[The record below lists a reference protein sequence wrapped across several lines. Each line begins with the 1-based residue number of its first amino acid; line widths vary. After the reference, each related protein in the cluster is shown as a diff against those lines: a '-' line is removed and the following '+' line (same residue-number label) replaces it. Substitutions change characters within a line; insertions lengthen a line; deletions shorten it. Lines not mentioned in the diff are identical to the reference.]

1 MLFSSPGTGLLGTD
15 GSMNTDG
22 DTGVDLSI
30 VVPFYNEAP
39 SLPTLVAEI
48 GRALED
54 GPTWELVLV
63 DDGSTDDYRE
73 GLDGLEPDL
82 AGRIRLVSFRRNLG
96 KASALAAG
104 FGQVSGRIVLTLDA
118 DLQDD
123 PSMIPKLLEPL
134 EEGFD
139 MVIGRKAQRQDPLS
153 RRLAS
158 WMFNSAARLT
168 SGLKLHDINS
178 GFKAMRREVVE
189 GMGLYGEMHRFLPML
204 ASWRGFRV
212 TEISVTHRPR
222 AHGKSRYGPARAWR
236 GMFDLLTVTFLTR
249 YHKRPMHLLGGI
261 ASILMFFGSAISVY
275 LLGFWL
281 SGGSLQERPLLLF
294 GILLILLSGQV
305 FTLGLLGEM
314 ITYFNHRSDLTPYIR
329 SSGKLRPPAQDDPA
343 TDGEE

>member
-1 MLFSSPGTGLLGTD
+1 VRSDRKTKRAGES
-15 GSMNTDG
+15 
-22 DTGVDLSI
+22 GVDISI

-39 SLPTLVAEI
+39 SLPTLVEEI
-48 GRALED
+48 GRALEE
-54 GPTWELVLV
+54 GPTWEIILV
-63 DDGSTDDYRE
+63 DDGSTDGYRE

-82 AGRIRLVSFRRNLG
+82 VRRIRLVEFRRNLG
-96 KASALAAG
+96 KASALSAG
-104 FGQVSGRIVLTLDA
+104 FGQASGSIVMTLDA

-123 PSMIPKLLEPL
+123 PAMIPKLLESL
-134 EEGFD
+134 DEGFD
-139 MVIGRKAQRQDPLS
+139 MVIGRKAQRQDPLV

-158 WMFNSAARLT
+158 WMFNSVARLA

-189 GMGLYGEMHRFLPML
+189 GMGLYGEMHRFLPLL
-204 ASWRGFRV
+204 AAWRGFRV
-212 TEISVTHRPR
+212 TETSVTHRPR
-222 AHGKSRYGPARAWR
+222 AHGRSRYGPARAWR

-261 ASILMFFGSAISVY
+261 ASILMFFGMAVSVY
-275 LLGFWL
+275 LFGFWL

-294 GILLILLSGQV
+294 GVLLILLSGQV

-314 ITYFNHRSDLTPYIR
+314 ITYFNHRSDLTPYIK
-329 SSGKLRPPAQDDPA
+329 SSGRLEPPEDDDPA

>member
-1 MLFSSPGTGLLGTD
+1 MHSDGKKKGTEE
-15 GSMNTDG
+15 S
-22 DTGVDLSI
+22 GVDLSI
-30 VVPFYNEAP
+30 VIPFYNEAP
-39 SLPTLVAEI
+39 SLPTLVEEI

-54 GPTWELVLV
+54 GPTWEIVLV
-63 DDGSTDDYRE
+63 DDGSTDGFHE
-73 GLDGLEPDL
+73 GLERLDPAL
-82 AGRIRLVSFRRNLG
+82 ASRIQLVSFRRNLG

-104 FGQVSGRIVLTLDA
+104 FGQVTGSIVLTLDA

-134 EEGFD
+134 DEGFD

-158 WMFNSAARLT
+158 WVFNSVARLA
-168 SGLKLHDINS
+168 SGLRLHDINS
-178 GFKAMRREVVE
+178 GFKAMRRDVVE
-189 GMGLYGEMHRFLPML
+189 GMGLYGEMHRFLPLL
-204 ASWRGFRV
+204 AAWRGFRV
-212 TEISVTHRPR
+212 TEVSVTHRPR
-222 AHGKSRYGPARAWR
+222 AHGRSRYGPARAWR

-261 ASILMFFGSAISVY
+261 ASILMFFGMAVSVY
-275 LLGFWL
+275 LFGFWL

-314 ITYFNHRSDLTPYIR
+314 ITYFNHRSDLTPYIKR
-329 SSGKLRPPAQDDPA
+329 SGRLMPEQDDGPG

>member
-1 MLFSSPGTGLLGTD
+1 VHEDGRGKSSK
-15 GSMNTDG
+15 GS
-22 DTGVDLSI
+22 GVDLSI

-39 SLPTLVAEI
+39 SLPTLVEEI

-63 DDGSTDDYRE
+63 DDGSTDGYRE
-73 GLDGLEPDL
+73 GLDGLDPAL
-82 AGRIRLVSFRRNLG
+82 SRRIRLVSFRRNLG

-104 FGQVSGRIVLTLDA
+104 FGQVAGSIVLTLDA

-123 PSMIPKLLEPL
+123 PAMIPKLLEPL
-134 EEGFD
+134 DEGYD
-139 MVIGRKAQRQDPLS
+139 MVIGRKAQRQDPIS

-168 SGLKLHDINS
+168 SGLKLHDMNS

-204 ASWRGFRV
+204 AAWRGFRV
-212 TEISVTHRPR
+212 TETSVTHRPR

-236 GMFDLLTVTFLTR
+236 GLFDLLTVTFLTR

-261 ASILMFFGSAISVY
+261 ASILMFFGMAVSVY
-275 LLGFWL
+275 LFGFWL

-314 ITYFNHRSDLTPYIR
+314 ITYFNHRSDLSPYIK
-329 SSGKLRPPAQDDPA
+329 SSGRLQPVEEDDPA